1 MEENHIGGEREGRRV
16 VCVCVCVWGGGL
28 AVNTVRRALLSLQDV
43 SRSPLSFSSLARRE
57 YNYNMLAVVY
67 KRW

>member
-1 MEENHIGGEREGRRV
+1 M
-16 VCVCVCVWGGGL
+16 VCVGGGRGEGEGL
-28 AVNTVRRALLSLQDV
+28 AVNTVCRALLSLQDV
-43 SRSPLSFSSLARRE
+43 SRSPLSFSSSARRE